1 MSEKPKFDCR
11 GKVIAEPESLEI
23 EIENANFISAPY
35 TLVPPNSG

>member
-23 EIENANFISAPY
+23 NNAHFTSAPY